1 MIVGNPRMEFSAQ
14 HYTPEQLTNVKLPWE
29 LKRDKD
35 ITLRVD
41 LHQMGVGGINSWGA
55 EPLNAYR
62 LNANR
67 EYSHKFRIAPIRKQ
81 LNDPTEYSLL
91 GFTNFGW
98 NKEIPPAKYGRDEIN
113 KIYENQPE
121 KDITEGANPDTE
133 GLIPV
138 ALPGKIRDLSVAEKN
153 YNVFDA
159 QGKKVGAF
167 TTRGVEDLHAIT
179 SELVK
184 NSGVYIVKSKN
195 GGQAFRITV
204 KK

>member
-35 ITLRVD
+35 IALRVD

-113 KIYENQPE
+113 KIYENQPD

-179 SELVK
+179 SGLVK

>member
-1 MIVGNPRMEFSAQ
+1 M
-14 HYTPEQLTNVKLPWE
+14 
-29 LKRDKD
+29 
-35 ITLRVD
+35 
-41 LHQMGVGGINSWGA
+41 
-55 EPLNAYR
+55 
-62 LNANR
+62 
-67 EYSHKFRIAPIRKQ
+67 
-81 LNDPTEYSLL
+81 NDPTEYSLL

-113 KIYENQPE
+113 KIYENQPD

-179 SELVK
+179 SGLVK

>member
-167 TTRGVEDLHAIT
+167 ATRGVEDLHAIT
-179 SELVK
+179 SGLVK